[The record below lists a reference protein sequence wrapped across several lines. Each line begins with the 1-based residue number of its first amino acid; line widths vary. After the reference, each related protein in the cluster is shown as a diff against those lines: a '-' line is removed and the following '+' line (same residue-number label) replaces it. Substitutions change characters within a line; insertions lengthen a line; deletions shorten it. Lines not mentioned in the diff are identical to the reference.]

1 MLIFIAI
8 ALASFL
14 VLAGSFFFGH
24 DHDTDHHVE
33 LGHADGG
40 HDLTHDAEPTI
51 SVFSAK
57 VIATMT
63 MGFGAAG
70 TIARQYGADYLVSSL
85 WGLGTGLSLAGLM
98 YLMLNV
104 IYRQQSSSLVQT
116 ASTIGAIAM
125 VTVSIDP
132 DAPGQ
137 VSLELGGQYLTFIA
151 TSAFHK
157 AIPKGRRVKV
167 VNVVGSELVVEETGS

>member
-24 DHDTDHHVE
+24 DHDTDHAE
-33 LGHADGG
+33 AGHAEGG
-40 HDLTHDAEPTI
+40 HDLAHEAEPTI
-51 SVFSAK
+51 SVFSTK

-70 TIARQYGADYLVSSL
+70 TIARQYGSDYLVSSL
-85 WGLGTGLSLAGLM
+85 WGLGTGLFLSGLM
-98 YLMLNV
+98 YLMLKV
-104 IYRQQSSSLVQT
+104 IYQQQSSSLVQT
-116 ASTIGAIAM
+116 ASAIGSTGI

-137 VSLELGGQYLTFIA
+137 VGLEFGGQYLTFIA
-151 TSAFHK
+151 TSARRT

-167 VNVVGSELVVEETGS
+167 VNAVGSELVVEETGS